1 MRRGW
6 SEIARRREN
15 EVFAERL
22 ENRLHTIAIV
32 LTTIVLGMR
41 LVAGTRDLGHESD
54 FGQEPVDASAA
65 EAQSATFL

>member
-1 MRRGW
+1 
-6 SEIARRREN
+6 
-15 EVFAERL
+15 L

-54 FGQEPVDASAA
+54 FVQEPVEAPAA